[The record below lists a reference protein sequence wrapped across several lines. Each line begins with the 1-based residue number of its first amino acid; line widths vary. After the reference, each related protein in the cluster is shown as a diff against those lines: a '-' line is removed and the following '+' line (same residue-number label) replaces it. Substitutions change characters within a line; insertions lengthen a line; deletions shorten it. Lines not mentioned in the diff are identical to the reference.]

1 MSAPKTQSRDGR
13 TAVIALYVTEAVKA
27 ELEAEA
33 REHDRKLSD
42 YVRHVVER
50 RTKVKVFERTKGE

>member
-1 MSAPKTQSRDGR
+1 MSSPAKPSSRDGR

-42 YVRHVVER
+42 YVRTLVER
-50 RTKVKVFERTKGE
+50 RGKRATETEGK